1 MGLNKRRI
9 GDLIALNNKKNTD
22 DFDLPFYG
30 INKDKEFM
38 PTVASTDGLDRKK
51 YKIMSKG
58 MFVFS
63 GMQTGR
69 DMCIRIGLYDLDF
82 DALISPAYTTF
93 DVVSEDVL
101 PEYLFMIFK
110 STEMDRYGAFLSDGS
125 IRSNLDW
132 DVFCDILIDLPDIPV
147 QQRFVEIY
155 QGMQE
160 NLDAMTRGVER
171 MQETCDVYMEHL
183 LKSVPKKAIASFIE
197 QVDER
202 NEDLQFTLD
211 DVRGITTQKEF
222 IPTKANM
229 NGVSLHN
236 YKIVRPTVFAYVAD
250 TSRRGDKISLSFN
263 DTSDSYI
270 VSSITTT
277 FEIKGEAKNDL
288 LPDYLFM
295 FLRRPEFDRYARYNS
310 WGSARETITWEDLGR
325 LEIPIPPVHVQQSVV
340 NIFRSC
346 AGRKQLA
353 DHLYEM
359 QKNICPIL
367 VRGSIEEGGQ

>member
-1 MGLNKRRI
+1 
-9 GDLIALNNKKNTD
+9 
-22 DFDLPFYG
+22 
-30 INKDKEFM
+30 
-38 PTVASTDGLDRKK
+38 
-51 YKIMSKG
+51 
-58 MFVFS
+58 
-63 GMQTGR
+63 
-69 DMCIRIGLYDLDF
+69 
-82 DALISPAYTTF
+82 
-93 DVVSEDVL
+93 
-101 PEYLFMIFK
+101 
-110 STEMDRYGAFLSDGS
+110 
-125 IRSNLDW
+125 
-132 DVFCDILIDLPDIPV
+132 
-147 QQRFVEIY
+147 
-155 QGMQE
+155 
-160 NLDAMTRGVER
+160 
-171 MQETCDVYMEHL
+171 
-183 LKSVPKKAIASFIE
+183 
-197 QVDER
+197 
-202 NEDLQFTLD
+202 
-211 DVRGITTQKEF
+211 
-222 IPTKANM
+222 M

-250 TSRRGDKISLSFN
+250 TSRRGDKISLAFN